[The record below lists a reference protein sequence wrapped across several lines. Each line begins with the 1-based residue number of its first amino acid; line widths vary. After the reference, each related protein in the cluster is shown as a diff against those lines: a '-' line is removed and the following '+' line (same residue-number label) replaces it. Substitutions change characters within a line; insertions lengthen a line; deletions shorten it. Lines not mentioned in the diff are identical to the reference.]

1 VDIRLRAVG
10 SGEYDAFVQAARAEY
25 AADIAAN
32 SGRAPEEGRAKAE
45 ADIGALLPE
54 GAETPGQH
62 LEVIVDAETD
72 EPVGRLWF
80 AERGEEGER
89 HIYLY
94 AIEIDEEY
102 RGRGA
107 GRAAMLAFEDE
118 VRSLGYDSVTLNVFG
133 GNTRARGLYES
144 LGYTEIAVEMRKSL

>member
-1 VDIRLRAVG
+1 VDIRLRALG
-10 SGEYDAFVQAARAEY
+10 SGEYDPFVQAARAEY

-32 SGRAPEEGRAKAE
+32 SGRAPEDARAKAE
-45 ADIGALLPE
+45 ADIAALLPE

-94 AIEIDEEY
+94 AIEIDEKH

-107 GRAAMLAFEDE
+107 GRAAMRAFEND
-118 VRSLGYDSVTLNVFG
+118 VRSRGYDSVVLNVFG
-133 GNTRARGLYES
+133 GNARARGLYSS
-144 LGYTEIAVEMRKSL
+144 LGYSETAVEMRKSL